1 MRAQLFMS
9 FAAYLIKKSTWPR
22 LRCNGLCSS
31 TSSKRCVK
39 QAPLVACCGSN
50 RYRRPLV
57 RRGRSIA
64 IICGQYL
71 RLLRVQDHVRR
82 MGLAGVF
89 MRLLMD
95 QCPIENVDIRSG
107 HYGLA
112 GVCRSRTAR
121 EVAERLET
129 LRRLALKH
137 NARATIRRAAN
148 ASPIGSAS
156 R

>member
-1 MRAQLFMS
+1 
-9 FAAYLIKKSTWPR
+9 
-22 LRCNGLCSS
+22 
-31 TSSKRCVK
+31 
-39 QAPLVACCGSN
+39 
-50 RYRRPLV
+50 
-57 RRGRSIA
+57 
-64 IICGQYL
+64 
-71 RLLRVQDHVRR
+71 

-95 QCPIENVDIRSG
+95 QCPMEDVDIRSG

-121 EVAERLET
+121 EVADRLET

-137 NARATIRRAAN
+137 NARATIGRAAN